1 MRDRRWK
8 NVGAYLVA
16 TRRLGRIAGIEIQ
29 FDSFFGRGNDAAD
42 RFWLFNNKQEEEQW
56 TIQNIQ
62 TFLCNNARDIT
73 TCDYC
78 YERHICLRCT

>member
-8 NVGAYLVA
+8 NVGAYLMA

-42 RFWLFNNKQEEEQW
+42 RVWLFNNKQEEEQW

-62 TFLCNNARDIT
+62 TFSAIT
-73 TCDYC
+73 P
-78 YERHICLRCT
+78 EISLRATIVTSGT